1 MRCTVLSRQNFR
13 SLRLALFVDLYMDK
27 ISRHKATE
35 GGSSDEEEDFESAD
49 EGEETS
55 NSVKPTSATSA
66 DIVSANSTLKELVG
80 KNDALTR
87 SQVTSGQEINF
98 GNATE
103 GKRNAKMDNDID
115 NVEEEHK
122 VENLAVE
129 KDPSLVTVITEQS
142 PSPESTQTTES
153 RSETEEDT
161 DTLNSNLKLSED
173 ETEVKAIDGDNGD
186 TETDEQ
192 EVSVREEHAQS
203 PGNEDEL
210 LAEENIGQTNDDGKN
225 EVSENSA
232 NDQQKYS
239 TESSS
244 DVKVEDKL
252 DR

>member
-1 MRCTVLSRQNFR
+1 
-13 SLRLALFVDLYMDK
+13 MDK
-27 ISRHKATE
+27 ISRNKATE
-35 GGSSDEEEDFESAD
+35 GGSSDEEEAFESAD

-66 DIVSANSTLKELVG
+66 DIASANSTLKELVG
-80 KNDALTR
+80 KNDASTR
-87 SQVTSGQEINF
+87 SQVTSGQEKNS
-98 GNATE
+98 GKATE

-115 NVEEEHK
+115 NVEEEHQ

-129 KDPSLVTVITEQS
+129 KDPSLITVITEQS

-153 RSETEEDT
+153 RSETEEDI
-161 DTLNSNLKLSED
+161 DKLNSNPKLSED
-173 ETEVKAIDGDNGD
+173 ETEAKAIEGNNGD

-192 EVSVREEHAQS
+192 EVSVREEQS

-210 LAEENIGQTNDDGKN
+210 VAEENIGQTNDDGKN
-225 EVSENSA
+225 EVLENSA
-232 NDQQKYS
+232 NDQQKCS

-244 DVKVEDKL
+244 DVKVEDNL

>member
-1 MRCTVLSRQNFR
+1 
-13 SLRLALFVDLYMDK
+13 MDK
-27 ISRHKATE
+27 ISRNKANE
-35 GGSSDEEEDFESAD
+35 GGSSDEEEAFESAD

-80 KNDALTR
+80 KNDASTR
-87 SQVTSGQEINF
+87 SQVTSGQEINS

-161 DTLNSNLKLSED
+161 DKLNSNLELSED

-192 EVSVREEHAQS
+192 EASVRQEHTQS

>member
-1 MRCTVLSRQNFR
+1 
-13 SLRLALFVDLYMDK
+13 MDK
-27 ISRHKATE
+27 ISRNKATE
-35 GGSSDEEEDFESAD
+35 GGSSDEEEAFESAD

-66 DIVSANSTLKELVG
+66 DIASANSTLKELVG
-80 KNDALTR
+80 KNDASTR
-87 SQVTSGQEINF
+87 SQVTSGQEINS

-115 NVEEEHK
+115 NVEEEHQ

-129 KDPSLVTVITEQS
+129 KDPSLITVITEQS

-161 DTLNSNLKLSED
+161 DKLNSNPKLSED
-173 ETEVKAIDGDNGD
+173 ETEAKATEGNNGD

-192 EVSVREEHAQS
+192 EVSVREEQS

-210 LAEENIGQTNDDGKN
+210 VAEVNIGQTNDDGKN
-225 EVSENSA
+225 EVLENSA
-232 NDQQKYS
+232 YDQQKCS

>member
-1 MRCTVLSRQNFR
+1 MRCTVLSRENFR

-27 ISRHKATE
+27 ISRNKATE
-35 GGSSDEEEDFESAD
+35 GGSSDEEEAFESAD

-55 NSVKPTSATSA
+55 NSVKPTSATST
-66 DIVSANSTLKELVG
+66 DIASANSTLKELVG
-80 KNDALTR
+80 KNDASTR
-87 SQVTSGQEINF
+87 SQVTSGQEINS

-161 DTLNSNLKLSED
+161 DKLNSNLKLSED
-173 ETEVKAIDGDNGD
+173 ETGVKATEGDNGD
-186 TETDEQ
+186 TERDEQ
-192 EVSVREEHAQS
+192 VSVREEQS

-210 LAEENIGQTNDDGKN
+210 VAEENIGQTNDYGKN

-232 NDQQKYS
+232 NDQQKCS

-244 DVKVEDKL
+244 DVEVEGKL

>member
-1 MRCTVLSRQNFR
+1 MLSRQNFR

-87 SQVTSGQEINF
+87 SQVTSGQEINS

-173 ETEVKAIDGDNGD
+173 ETEVKATDGDNGD